1 MQKLLF
7 KHQIIKLSIS
17 LSKVI
22 GIFTIVL
29 FSMFIFSSIL
39 LSSRFVNALY
49 TLLPGEP
56 IRGTNILVFGID
68 ATKSVKRADSIVV
81 VHVNPIT
88 SYIGA
93 LSIPRDSYVDIP
105 NRRAT
110 KINHAYAYGGSKLLT
125 ETVENFLGIKIPY
138 TIKLDVNGVE
148 EIVDSVGGLSITVK
162 KHLLYKDVAGGL
174 DINLAKGSH
183 ILNGEQALQ
192 YLRFRKDSKGDIGR
206 ITRQQNFLKNLVSKL
221 FSSTSLFDL
230 PKLYTLLTS
239 FVSMNIPKTEFLK
252 VSLVA
257 QQAFRNNNFSYATL
271 PGKIFIKNRV
281 SYWGIDPLKKD
292 VFLNDTLLGND
303 FQLDSEKTYSNEIEI
318 INYSG
323 EITDKK
329 LIITALPNYRF
340 KEKHIPSTFPFEETT
355 LIIWSKST
363 KDYQTISESLS
374 IDSPQI
380 IVYDNPHKKMSAS
393 LILGND
399 WASKKR
405 SIKKTN

>member
-374 IDSPQI
+374 IDPSQI

-405 SIKKTN
+405 SIKKTK